1 MFSSKFQGMRAT
13 GRITLTVNRHTG
25 SGGEYVNGKWVE
37 SVTEPV
43 ELKTVNVQPLA
54 YKETVLMEAADRSK
68 KSLKV
73 YSADPIYSQAEN
85 EQGADTFEWEGD
97 LFEVI
102 KAENYSMSVLDHW
115 KAIAVMKEKIDEPV

>member
-37 SVTEPV
+37 SATEPV
-43 ELKTVNVQPLA
+43 ELRTVNVQPLA

-85 EQGADTFEWEGD
+85 NIKPASNAKKRREQIINHLLQEE
-97 LFEVI
+97 
-102 KAENYSMSVLDHW
+102 
-115 KAIAVMKEKIDEPV
+115 